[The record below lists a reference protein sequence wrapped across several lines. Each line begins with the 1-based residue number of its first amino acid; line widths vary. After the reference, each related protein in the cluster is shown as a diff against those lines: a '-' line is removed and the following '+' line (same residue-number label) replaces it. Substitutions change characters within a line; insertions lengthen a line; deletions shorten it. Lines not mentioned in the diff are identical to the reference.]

1 MDDVYPRGPAAVPQN
16 FTQATSSYRV
26 HAWLALAGLAAF
38 VLLYF
43 ALAGWFTWT
52 AWRLLAGAIDGGEN
66 ALWGFVAGLS
76 AAFLAVFMLKALFF
90 VKHSYEIDD
99 LEITPQDQPKLFEFL
114 RRLADDAGAPRA
126 HRVFLSP
133 RVNAAVFYD
142 LSILNLVFPTKKNLE
157 IGLPL
162 VNVLTLGELKA
173 VLAHEFGHF
182 AQRSMAVGRWVYI
195 GQQIAA
201 QIIGR
206 RDALD
211 KFLRGLSST
220 DVRIAWVGWILS
232 LTVWSIRALT
242 ETVFRLVLLA
252 QRALSREMEFQADLV
267 SVSLTGSDAL
277 IHALHKLA
285 AAEQSWDRA
294 VGFASTEAGAGRGV
308 TDLFAL
314 QSLVTDRIRGILG
327 DPSYGK
333 PAPVPKERPD
343 THRLFATAIAQAP
356 RMWATHPSNNER
368 EENAKRTYISAPLD
382 DRSAW
387 ELFDGAAALRER
399 MSSHVFRNAKT
410 ELVPLEESQQRLEAD
425 YDRPYLDRRYRG
437 AYLGRAVTLHAA
449 TVAELYE
456 AKAEDSRVGNLD
468 SLYPEPLG
476 VELKRLR
483 DMQDERAALQALRDG
498 FLQAPGGIIRHRGRE
513 LRRRDLP
520 KAIEKVDEEVKEA
533 EAGVRAHDRRCRS
546 AHLQV
551 AQTLGA
557 GWPEYLAGLLAALHY
572 AEHAEADVRD
582 AHGAFANVFS
592 IVTADNRVSASE
604 LKRLLAA
611 GVELH
616 AALERV
622 FVQASAIRL
631 DRTLLN
637 RLSVDQW
644 SAALEE
650 FKLQPP
656 SEANVSAWVGAIDG
670 WVGSATASLSKLRFA
685 VLDQLLLAE
694 RQVAKLAHA
703 KLQPTAAPEPSLMPP
718 SYAVLVPGK
727 ERARQKRLG
736 LWDRFQTADG
746 AWATAARLAVAGG
759 IVAAVVG
766 VGGLIDD
773 TKLDIYNGLDRAV
786 HVDVAGNGLTV
797 GPFSSARMALAGV
810 SNPTIST
817 TFVDGRP
824 IETFE
829 AETTRSFAHF
839 VYNVASAGVLLE
851 WTQTY
856 GSARAVPERSI
867 GAVRWISTTA
877 DHVFEQPPETIST
890 SGSGGTRRVLEA
902 IDSSPT
908 VLAQWTN
915 SDEERARLITAHAR
929 WDGPDGKRL
938 EDWLALASEQPNFA
952 ELVLQRLAD
961 NPRDIMTLRIEQHFT
976 TGAEHEAVC
985 ARQTALAAAEPDVGD
1000 LSYLAARCVA
1010 DEAQQRRAF
1019 RAAFERH
1026 PDNGWLAFAV
1036 GSDNAA
1042 EGRWADAVEP
1052 LELALTI
1059 PGLGESVGLTL
1070 GRVCRMTTACADVA
1084 WTTVLEG
1091 SSALRFFAEV
1101 EGNNELPPDYMA
1113 YRDLARGDLDAALQ
1127 KVGDS
1132 PLGPD
1137 MLVLAAASDGASS
1150 ELVARAM
1157 ALQPDDVGQSAQ
1169 FAMLGLALRERR
1181 TIDLANGY
1189 SAVAALPASDRD
1201 SLSRFVS
1208 ALEARDL
1215 AAADRALERAS
1226 VALRAYAYSMGA
1238 VAAGKGAPE
1247 RWRDGASKLLFV
1259 PERPY
1264 FTSTDDSGRRT
1275 SL

>member
-1 MDDVYPRGPAAVPQN
+1 MDDVYPRGPAAVPPS
-16 FTQATSSYRV
+16 FTQATSSYRL
-26 HAWLALAGLAAF
+26 HAWLAMAGLAAF

-43 ALAGWFTWT
+43 ALAGWFAWT
-52 AWRLLAGAIDGGEN
+52 AWRLLAGAVNGGEN

-90 VKHSYEIDD
+90 VTHRYEIDD
-99 LEITPQDQPKLFEFL
+99 LEITPQEQPKLFEFL

-195 GQQIAA
+195 GQQIAG

-242 ETVFRLVLLA
+242 ETVFRVVLLA

-285 AAEQSWDRA
+285 AAEESWDRA
-294 VGFASTEAGAGRGV
+294 VGFASTEAGQGRGV
-308 TDLFAL
+308 KDLFAL
-314 QSLVTDRIRGILG
+314 QTLVTERIRGILG
-327 DPSYGK
+327 DPHYGK
-333 PAPVPKERPD
+333 PAPVPQARPD
-343 THRLFATAIAQAP
+343 AHRLFATAIAQAP

-368 EENAKRTYISAPLD
+368 EENAKRHYISAPLD
-382 DRSAW
+382 ERSAW
-387 ELFDGAAALRER
+387 ELFDDSAALRER

-410 ELVPLEESQQRLEAD
+410 EPSPLEESQKRLAAD
-425 YDRPYLDRRYRG
+425 YDRAYLDRRYRG
-437 AYLGRAVTLHAA
+437 AYLGRAITLHAA
-449 TVAELYE
+449 TLAELYE
-456 AKAEDSRVGNLD
+456 AKAEAGRAASLE
-468 SLYPEPLG
+468 SLYPETLG
-476 VELKRLR
+476 AELKQLR
-483 DMQDERAALQALRDG
+483 EIQDERAALQALRDG

-520 KAIEKVDEEVKEA
+520 KAIEKVDREVKDA
-533 EAGVRAHDRRCRS
+533 ENSVRAHDRRCRS
-546 AHLQV
+546 AHLD
-551 AQTLGA
+551 AARSLGA
-557 GWPEYLAGLLAALHY
+557 GWPEYVAGLLAALHY

-582 AHGAFANVFS
+582 AHGAFVNVFS

-604 LKRLLAA
+604 LKRLLGA

-622 FVQASAIRL
+622 FVQAPAIQL
-631 DRTLLN
+631 DRTLLS
-637 RLSVDQW
+637 RLSVEKW

-650 FKLQPP
+650 FKLAAPN
-656 SEANVSAWVGAIDG
+656 EANINAWIGVIDG
-670 WVGSATASLSKLRFA
+670 WVASATAALSKLRFA

-694 RQVAKLAHA
+694 RQVAKLVHE
-703 KLQPTAAPEPSLMPP
+703 KLQPTAAPEPSRLPP

-746 AWATAARLAVAGG
+746 GWATAARLAVAGG

-786 HVDVAGNGLTV
+786 AVDVAGTAVTV
-797 GPFSSARMALAGV
+797 GPFSSTRTALPGV

-839 VYNVASAGVLLE
+839 IYNVAGAAVLVE

-856 GSARAVPERSI
+856 GSAQPVPERPL
-867 GAVRWISTTA
+867 GAARWMMTAA
-877 DHVFEQPPETIST
+877 DHVFEQPPESINTK
-890 SGSGGTRRVLEA
+890 GSGGTRRVLEA
-902 IDSSPT
+902 VDTSPAGL
-908 VLAQWTN
+908 VQMLYR
-915 SDEERARLITAHAR
+915 DEERARLVTAHVR
-929 WDGPDGKRL
+929 WDSPNAAAL
-938 EDWLALASEQPNFA
+938 EDWLALAAQQPNFA
-952 ELVLQRLAD
+952 ELVRERLAE
-961 NPRDIMTLRIEQHFT
+961 NPRDIMTLRMEQELT

-985 ARQTALAAAEPDVGD
+985 GRQTALAAANTGDGD
-1000 LSYLAARCVA
+1000 LRYLAARCIA
-1010 DEAQQRRAF
+1010 DEEEQRRAF
-1019 RAAFERH
+1019 RAAFEAH

-1036 GSDNAA
+1036 GYDYAAQERWNDAVAPLDLARRTVPGVA
-1042 EGRWADAVEP
+1042 EGA
-1052 LELALTI
+1052 ALY
-1059 PGLGESVGLTL
+1059 L
-1070 GRVCRMTTACADVA
+1070 GRVCRIATACAGVDQDA
-1084 WTTVLEG
+1084 LSRDSRALSFFNQIERG
-1091 SSALRFFAEV
+1091 SD
-1101 EGNNELPPDYMA
+1101 LPPAYQA
-1113 YRDLARGDLDAALQ
+1113 YRDLDGGDLDAAVQ
-1127 KVGDS
+1127 KADGS
-1132 PLGPD
+1132 PLAEQ
-1137 MLVLAAASDGASS
+1137 LLALAAASDGAKP
-1150 ELVARAM
+1150 ELVARTATLS
-1157 ALQPDDVGQSAQ
+1157 AERLDLGAQ
-1169 FAMLGLALRERR
+1169 FALSGLALRAGRP
-1181 TIDLANGY
+1181 IDLSTGAFE
-1189 SAVAALPASDRD
+1189 SFPATDREA
-1201 SLSRFVS
+1201 LSRFAR
-1208 ALEARDL
+1208 ALEAKDGG
-1215 AAADRALERAS
+1215 AADRALAGAS
-1226 VALRAYAYSMGA
+1226 MTLRGYAYSMGS
-1238 VAAGKGAPE
+1238 VALAERAPAK
-1247 RWRDGASKLLFV
+1247 WRDGARRLLFV

-1264 FTSTDDSGRRT
+1264 FTAGDASSRPT